1 MAGHRVLADG
11 SRKPTRSQRQ
21 LACWTERIG
30 RAETSDDL
38 LATSYRYV
46 LAVAKSLPP
55 ERRTAVFNRLG
66 MALATEADQLLR
78 EAC

>member
-46 LAVAKSLPP
+46 LAVDYFMFAFAGV
-55 ERRTAVFNRLG
+55 AVHCLGQFVKRLV
-66 MALATEADQLLR
+66 LAAGK
-78 EAC
+78 